1 MKISRFEEIEA
12 WQEARKL
19 MRKAYSMTKGRTW
32 DEDRDLRRQ
41 MRRASVSI
49 MANIAEGF
57 DGGTDKEFH
66 RFLQIARRSA
76 TELQS
81 HLYVA
86 LDEAYISEKDFQA
99 VYDHAT
105 TVKNLIGGF
114 MRYLRGPFKPTR
126 GNKS

>member
-1 MKISRFEEIEA
+1 MKITRFEEIEA

-19 MRKAYSMTKGRTW
+19 MRRVYGMTKARAW
-32 DEDRDLRRQ
+32 DADRDLRRQ
-41 MRRASVSI
+41 VRRASVSV

-86 LDEAYISEKDFQA
+86 LEEEYISKKEFEA

-114 MRYLRGPFKPTR
+114 MRYLRGPFKSTR
-126 GNKS
+126 GKP